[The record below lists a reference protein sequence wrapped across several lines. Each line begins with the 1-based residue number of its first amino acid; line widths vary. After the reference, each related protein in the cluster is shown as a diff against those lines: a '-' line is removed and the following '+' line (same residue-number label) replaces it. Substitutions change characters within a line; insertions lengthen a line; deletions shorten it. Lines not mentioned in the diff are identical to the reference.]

1 MLIIEKILRLIK
13 KDGYKKMEKGI
24 QNINKMSMKEVWTY
38 YNKSFKNRTQT
49 KIKLENEQAH

>member
-1 MLIIEKILRLIK
+1 
-13 KDGYKKMEKGI
+13 MEEGI

-49 KIKLENEQAH
+49 KIKLENE